1 MNTAVEWN
9 VVATIAAP
17 LIALVIGAALNRAI
31 ERRARLVTY
40 LGHVSAH
47 KVNQTSGPP
56 LDVFT
61 HSVVLKNSGR
71 KAAKNVKLAH
81 SILPSF
87 HVIPSVNYE
96 IEQLPDGGAN
106 IVIPALIPDEQVTI
120 SYLYFPPTTWDKIN
134 GPIRSDE
141 GFARVMQVLP
151 TVQAPNW
158 LNQILAGLALL
169 GLTALIYV
177 LFTVVSH
184 YM

>member
-1 MNTAVEWN
+1 MAIEWN

-17 LIALVIGAALNRAI
+17 LIALVIGAALNHAI

-47 KVNQTSGPP
+47 KVQQTSGPP
-56 LDVFT
+56 LDVFA
-61 HSVVLKNSGR
+61 HSVVLRNSGR
-71 KAAKNVKLAH
+71 KAANNVKLAH

-87 HVIPSVNYE
+87 NVIPSMNFEV
-96 IEQLPDGGAN
+96 EQLPDGGAN
-106 IVIPALIPDEQVTI
+106 IVIPKLIPDEQVTI

-158 LNQILAGLALL
+158 LTRLLTSLALL
-169 GLTALIYV
+169 GLTALIYL
-177 LFTVVSH
+177 LFWVVSN

>member
-1 MNTAVEWN
+1 MIMAVEWDL
-9 VVATIAAP
+9 VVTIAVP
-17 LIALVIGAALNRAI
+17 LITLVLGAALNRAI

-87 HVIPSVNYE
+87 NVIPSVKYE
-96 IEQLPDGGAN
+96 IEQLPDGGEN
-106 IVIPALIPDEQVTI
+106 IVIPTLIPDEQVTI

-141 GFARVMQVLP
+141 GFAKVMQILP

-158 LNQILAGLALL
+158 LNHLLAGLALL
-169 GLTALIYV
+169 GLTALIYIV
-177 LFTVVSH
+177 FRVVSH
-184 YM
+184 YV